1 MGPALSPGQVGQE
14 AAACAVLGAC
24 LGAGRAFF
32 PVRGRGALLP
42 DVLLMGGL
50 LLGTQSYA
58 ASLSAGGVPRW
69 YMLAACKACGP
80 VHRPVESRPC
90 RRQSTAERK
99 KTCKKTEK
107 ELAK

>member
-14 AAACAVLGAC
+14 AAACALLGAC

-50 LLGTQSYA
+50 LLGVMRRLRVRRVLRLPA
-58 ASLSAGGVPRW
+58 LAVFLAG
-69 YMLAACKACGP
+69 
-80 VHRPVESRPC
+80 
-90 RRQSTAERK
+90 
-99 KTCKKTEK
+99 
-107 ELAK
+107 